1 MDKRKLLGNRMNEI
15 ADVIGID
22 ATLMLVRD
30 FGGRHLNI
38 PHKAKSTHSLA
49 VLIGLDLFKKLCAY
63 YGGTK
68 LEIDFC
74 QKALNYQ
81 KLLDVQK
88 GVQAGMTGSQ
98 LAKQFNTT
106 ERNIRRMKERYRD
119 MSA

>member
-1 MDKRKLLGNRMNEI
+1 MDKRKLLGDRMNEL

-22 ATLMLVRD
+22 LTLILVRD
-30 FGGRHLNI
+30 FGGRHLNV
-38 PHKAKSTHSLA
+38 PNKAKATHNLA
-49 VLIGLDLFKKLCAY
+49 LLIGLEALKKLCAY

-74 QKALNYQ
+74 RKVLSYQ

-106 ERNIRRMKERYRD
+106 ERNIRRMKQRCKV
-119 MSA
+119 MNS